1 MAFFKR
7 NKAIMFTFGGIGV
20 FIVFVLSLPGH
31 INQFS
36 DTLPILREKW
46 LNAKQWTGMYS
57 SYPEGVVD
65 MDELD
70 LSRESDVKISLNYSE
85 ELHMI
90 DGYIHSDTF
99 CEMGLRYRNVLLK
112 GSPSIWALDSLNI
125 DVYEIVQGH
134 TVLLDKIRIDREVP
148 QGIITVR
155 STEIK
160 GLIIN
165 DTLRLA
171 PDSELNE
178 EELEFLC
185 LELDAD
191 GELAVPVR

>member
-1 MAFFKR
+1 
-7 NKAIMFTFGGIGV
+7 
-20 FIVFVLSLPGH
+20 
-31 INQFS
+31 
-36 DTLPILREKW
+36 
-46 LNAKQWTGMYS
+46 
-57 SYPEGVVD
+57 

-85 ELHMI
+85 EVHMI
-90 DGYIHSDTF
+90 NGYIHSDTF
-99 CEMGLRYRNVLLK
+99 CKMGLRYRNVLLI
-112 GSPSIWALDSLNI
+112 GSPNIWALDSLNI
-125 DVYEIVQGH
+125 DVFEIVQGH
-134 TVLLDKIRIDREVP
+134 TVFLDKIRIDREGP

-171 PDSELNE
+171 PDSELNK
-178 EELEFLC
+178 EELDFLC

-191 GELAVPVR
+191 GELAVPVH

>member
-7 NKAIMFTFGGIGV
+7 SKAIVFIIGGC
-20 FIVFVLSLPGH
+20 IVFVLSLPGH

-57 SYPEGVVD
+57 SYPEGVVN
-65 MDELD
+65 MDELE
-70 LSRESDVKISLNYSE
+70 LSRESDVKISLNYSKE
-85 ELHMI
+85 VHMI
-90 DGYIHSDTF
+90 TGYIHSDTF
-99 CEMGLRYRNVLLK
+99 CKMGLRYRNVLLI
-112 GSPSIWALDSLNI
+112 GSPNIWAVDSLNI
-125 DVYEIVQGH
+125 DVFEIVQGH
-134 TVLLDKIRIDREVP
+134 TVFLDKIRIDREGP
-148 QGIITVR
+148 QGNITVR

-171 PDSELNE
+171 PDSELNK
-178 EELEFLC
+178 EELDFLC
-185 LELDAD
+185 PE
-191 GELAVPVR
+191 